1 MKLRKITLI
10 TAALITLGACATS
23 CGEDNGKI
31 QWWDWSQN
39 NPTPDPEPEPEPA
52 PEPEPE
58 PEPPTDPFVEK
69 GWTDA
74 SANFGAL
81 PGHIKVYS
89 SPENVVEGKK
99 CLAYIAV
106 ADAKEA
112 TFSVLGE
119 ENGYNTPGQFYEAQK
134 HAVIINGGFFW
145 DGASLSLIW
154 RDGAMVCPN
163 VQVDSPDWN
172 TTFYYMPRGTFAQR
186 ADGSFFVGWT
196 YTTTSNKT
204 YWYPTSMPLEA
215 GKIPSLT
222 YPAGGENFEA
232 ATAIGGGPVLVREGK
247 VINSHEDEYLLINP
261 TSNRPRT
268 AIGYNP
274 ELDKLVY
281 FVCQGDGYDSCPGL
295 TLEDVANV
303 MLGIGCTETCNL
315 DGGGSSCMLINGI
328 ETIKPSDG
336 KQRSV
341 VSAVALD

>member
-1 MKLRKITLI
+1 MAIAEDSHKLSSLLPLTSYLYSNMKLRKITLI

-39 NPTPDPEPEPEPA
+39 NPTPEPEPEPEPD
-52 PEPEPE
+52 PEPE

-119 ENGYNTPGQFYEAQK
+119 EKGYNTPSQFYDAEK

-163 VQVDSPDWN
+163 VQVERN
-172 TTFYYMPRGTFAQR
+172 LV
-186 ADGSFFVGWT
+186 GS
-196 YTTTSNKT
+196 
-204 YWYPTSMPLEA
+204 
-215 GKIPSLT
+215 
-222 YPAGGENFEA
+222 
-232 ATAIGGGPVLVREGK
+232 
-247 VINSHEDEYLLINP
+247 LIIHTP
-261 TSNRPRT
+261 
-268 AIGYNP
+268 
-274 ELDKLVY
+274 
-281 FVCQGDGYDSCPGL
+281 
-295 TLEDVANV
+295 
-303 MLGIGCTETCNL
+303 LGIGVT
-315 DGGGSSCMLINGI
+315 GI
-328 ETIKPSDG
+328 EVDSIVGYT
-336 KQRSV
+336 V
-341 VSAVALD
+341 L